1 MSRLHRAAARG
12 DLAWLRRWRWGLRVL
27 GIDSR
32 DQEKRWHHPPEGLW
46 GLLLKGVAWKARL
59 SLSAGRGN
67 WRAFHCWQ
75 LLGGLRTPLHLA
87 CANGHADVV
96 RFLVRQDC
104 QVDLCDNWRR
114 SPLMKAVQS
123 QQEECV
129 AVLLEHGA
137 NPDLQDADGN
147 TALHLAVL
155 SHNVDMVLLLLEHDA
170 DIDAENKEGCTPLIL
185 AVSEHHKEMAEV
197 LLKIGADV
205 QARDLSERTPLM
217 IAASGGQLDLVRVL
231 EFGADVSQKDA
242 AGRTAGDDAVL
253 QGYSSLGK
261 QLAEDAEQKST
272 GEASVRGGQGCT
284 APGTLH
290 WAEPAGFMLGAPAV
304 DRGATDDWSEGGSIR
319 SSEEEGNDD
328 SWSSSEEELDFSPKQ
343 QKPNLRLLM
352 DAFQQ
357 RRTHSDGSRMES
369 PKSPKKSLQER
380 TGGSL
385 HGGSPEAQK
394 TTSQDSTAEH
404 SGSTCHTSAPAE
416 EKDISEAVENSGVQ
430 GMVLAGALEKQ
441 SKSEAL
447 LEETK
452 CCCRELRKRNLG
464 LQEELEEVKSK
475 VQDLV
480 DWHRQSVCCV
490 GGLRVAWDEEEREL
504 RASFQKLQDLLLASS
519 GTDGIIKEL
528 EERVQRLQM
537 ENARLEAIVQQQ
549 SNRIEGLWRDLQAS
563 AWVDQLSQ
571 PLQTESKKDTGT
583 EAEAGVSQE
592 EFSSECGNQ
601 EQLEKSEQQ
610 LQEEEKLLAAS
621 PVQRPSELGRPGT
634 HEALNRK
641 PSSVRSI
648 QVGRRIYTCAAKTV
662 WSDMGEVLWS

>member
-32 DQEKRWHHPPEGLW
+32 DQEKR
-46 GLLLKGVAWKARL
+46 
-59 SLSAGRGN
+59 
-67 WRAFHCWQ
+67 
-75 LLGGLRTPLHLA
+75 TPLHLA

-104 QVDLCDNWRR
+104 QVDLSDNWRR

-231 EFGADVSQKDA
+231 LEFGADVSQKDA
-242 AGRTAGDDAVL
+242 AGSTAGDVAVL
-253 QGYSSLGK
+253 QGYS
-261 QLAEDAEQKST
+261 
-272 GEASVRGGQGCT
+272 
-284 APGTLH
+284 
-290 WAEPAGFMLGAPAV
+290 
-304 DRGATDDWSEGGSIR
+304 R

-328 SWSSSEEELDFSPKQ
+328 SWSSSEEELDFSPK
-343 QKPNLRLLM
+343 
-352 DAFQQ
+352 
-357 RRTHSDGSRMES
+357 
-369 PKSPKKSLQER
+369 
-380 TGGSL
+380 
-385 HGGSPEAQK
+385 
-394 TTSQDSTAEH
+394 
-404 SGSTCHTSAPAE
+404 
-416 EKDISEAVENSGVQ
+416 
-430 GMVLAGALEKQ
+430 GMVLAGALERQ

-475 VQDLV
+475 VQDLA
-480 DWHRQSVCCV
+480 DWHWQSACCV
-490 GGLRVAWDEEEREL
+490 GGLRVAWDEEEGEL

-537 ENARLEAIVQQQ
+537 ENARLEATVQQQ
-549 SNRIEGLWRDLQAS
+549 SNRSEGLWRDLQAS

-583 EAEAGVSQE
+583 EAEVGVSQE
-592 EFSSECGNQ
+592 EFSSERGNQ

-621 PVQRPSELGRPGT
+621 PVQRPSEPGRPGT
-634 HEALNRK
+634 YEALSRK

-648 QVGRRIYTCAAKTV
+648 RVGRRIYTFAAKDYPLFQCLKKKSQKVGCTEAET
-662 WSDMGEVLWS
+662 GESQKELPSKCGSQQQLGKSQQQLQEEPLLDLKLPILELLPMELHSTNMDAVKSHGPLS